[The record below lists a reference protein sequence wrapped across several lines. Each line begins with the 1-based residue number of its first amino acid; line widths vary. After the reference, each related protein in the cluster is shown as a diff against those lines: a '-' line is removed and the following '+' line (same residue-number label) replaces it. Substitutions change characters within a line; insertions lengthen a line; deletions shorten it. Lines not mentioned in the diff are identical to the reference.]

1 MTCKLPQ
8 NFIERMKK
16 QLGDEC
22 TAFLRSYDEP
32 SKRGLRVN
40 TLKISVEDFLKLS
53 DFSLE
58 ESEILEEGFILK
70 SDVKVKDDPYHLA
83 GLYYMQEPSAMSP
96 IEAARIVPGMKV
108 LDLCA
113 APGGKSGG
121 VAVRLC
127 GEGLLVSNEIVP
139 SRAKILAGNLERLG
153 ITNSVVL
160 SAHPDK
166 LCRAL
171 SGYFDVVL
179 IDAPC
184 SGEGMFRRDEKAVQ
198 EWSKEHVISC
208 ANRQREI
215 LTSAQE
221 AVSLGGALIY
231 STCTFSEE
239 ENEQVI
245 AWFLD
250 SFTEFELEFMHRLYP
265 HNSKG
270 EGHFVA
276 RLIRVS
282 GGRIKKQ
289 QNMELLRCKEKD
301 FLKFMDDA
309 FETKPDLEAFSLR
322 DGRVILKNK
331 TMPLMASLSNFKI
344 ISAGIT
350 AGEMLSNRFSPFHN
364 LFMAALG
371 KARFSQRLDFSKDDE
386 RLLRFLK
393 GETLECDECL
403 KGYLPISVSG
413 YNIGFGKA
421 SQGIV
426 KNHIPKGLRLL

>member
-16 QLGDEC
+16 QLGDEF

-58 ESEILEEGFILK
+58 ESGILEEGFILK

-245 AWFLD
+245 ADFLE
-250 SFTEFELEFMHRLYP
+250 THKEFA
-265 HNSKG
+265 
-270 EGHFVA
+270 A

-322 DGRVILKNK
+322 DGRIILKNK
-331 TMPLMASLSNFKI
+331 TMPLMSSLSNFKI

-364 LFMAALG
+364 LFMAALSR
-371 KARFSQRLDFSKDDE
+371 ARFSKSLDFSKSDE

-393 GETLECDECL
+393 GETLECDEGL